1 MMLVVMVV
9 ASVVRTVSGEAGSGQ
24 GEGGEDRHEDF
35 LVVVRFIT
43 SSLSARVGLTL
54 REATRKAIPD
64 TENKNNLQG
73 ARSEA
78 PHGRPAA
85 SARATNA
92 ASEKIRI
99 TVQKI
104 PS

>member
-1 MMLVVMVV
+1 MMVVVMVV

-73 ARSEA
+73 ARSLLDRSIA
-78 PHGRPAA
+78 IGG
-85 SARATNA
+85 SG
-92 ASEKIRI
+92 
-99 TVQKI
+99 V
-104 PS
+104 